1 MKLDAG
7 NIDVFRSYNRPRKYV
22 DLDIITEELSKMENI
37 TLQTL
42 FCKGASGNYSE
53 ENINAWLQR
62 VKKIKPLYVQIYSL
76 DRGYP
81 SDEIFP
87 VNKKELNIIK
97 DIVEHEGIKGVVFE
111 R

>member
-1 MKLDAG
+1 
-7 NIDVFRSYNRPRKYV
+7 
-22 DLDIITEELSKMENI
+22 MENI